1 MDFDKT
7 IDKSLFQSQ
16 RHLSKLESLVLQN
29 KSKIIAKTID
39 WPTVTKF
46 TFTNFLS
53 ISKCITIQKSC

>member
-39 WPTVTKF
+39 WPT
-46 TFTNFLS
+46 FTNFLS